1 VNYLTHKEG
10 SLCSLDKVV
19 IYLKGWFPMHLPL
32 SPFKRS
38 FFMKIGVVAALG
50 VTLAACGGSGS
61 SSGSAD
67 LHPGCTPGSNTQLV
81 KTTKSMVHKIGWS
94 QNALDG
100 AWRYAEEGSI
110 ESAAKA
116 AGYQLLKTNANNSDD
131 QQVQDIEN
139 QINDRPDVLLIDPHT
154 EDAEVK
160 PLLDARKACI
170 PVIVVDRDVNESMAT
185 PGRDF
190 VTFVGSDFQKQGALA
205 ADALIESLGG
215 PSTKATIIELTG
227 TTGSSPA
234 ILRGGGFDGEL
245 SAKAPGI
252 KIVAEQTANFDRAT
266 GQQVMATLIQQY
278 PNIQGVFAHNDEMA
292 IGAIT
297 ALKAAGK
304 QPGKNIKV
312 VSIDGTKDA
321 INLVLQ
327 GEEYAVVQ
335 SNPRLGPLTFDT
347 LNQYLSGQD
356 LPAWVV
362 QQDHVFKLADGTAQA
377 YLPQAF

>member
-1 VNYLTHKEG
+1 L
-10 SLCSLDKVV
+10 SF
-19 IYLKGWFPMHLPL
+19 ILKGWFPMHLPL
-32 SPFKRS
+32 SPFKRP
-38 FFMKIGVVAALG
+38 FLMKLGIVAALG
-50 VTLAACGGSGS
+50 VTLAACGGGSS
-61 SSGSAD
+61 SSGSGSAE
-67 LHPGCTPGSNTQLV
+67 LHPGCTPGSNTQFV
-81 KTTKSMVHKIGWS
+81 KTTKSMVKKIGWS

-110 ESAAKA
+110 EAAAKA

-139 QINDRPDVLLIDPHT
+139 LINDRPDVLLVDPHT

-160 PLLDARKACI
+160 PILDARKACI

-190 VTFVGSDFQKQGALA
+190 ATFVGSDFQKQGALA
-205 ADALIESLGG
+205 ADALIEALGG
-215 PSTKATIIELTG
+215 PTTKATIIELTG

-245 SAKAPGI
+245 ASKAPGI
-252 KIVAEQTANFDRAT
+252 KIVAEQTANFARAT

-278 PNIQGVFAHNDEMA
+278 PNIKGVFAHNDEMA

-304 QPGKNIKV
+304 HPGQDIKV

-321 INLVLQ
+321 INLVLS
-327 GEEYAVVQ
+327 GDEYAVVQ

-347 LNQYLSGQD
+347 LNQYLAGQA

-362 QQDHVFKLADGTAQA
+362 QPDKVFKKADGTAAA
-377 YLPQAF
+377 YQPDAF

>member
-1 VNYLTHKEG
+1 
-10 SLCSLDKVV
+10 
-19 IYLKGWFPMHLPL
+19 MHHPLPRL
-32 SPFKRS
+32 KRS
-38 FFMKIGVVAALG
+38 FKMNIGVIALLG
-50 VTLAACGGSGS
+50 MLLAACGGGS
-61 SSGSAD
+61 SGGNSTTSI
-67 LHPGCTPGSNTQLV
+67 HPGCNVGSNTQLV
-81 KTTKSMVHKIGWS
+81 KLTSAHKVGWS

-100 AWRYAEEGSI
+100 AWRFAEEASI
-110 ESAAKA
+110 EQQAAA
-116 AGYQLLKTNANNSDD
+116 HGYQLLKTNANNSDD

-139 QINDRPDVLLIDPHT
+139 LINDHPDVLLVDPHT

-160 PLLDARKACI
+160 AVLDARKQCI
-170 PVIVVDRDVNESMAT
+170 PVIIVDRDVNESMAT

-190 VTFVGSDFQKQGALA
+190 ATFVGSDFQKQGALA
-205 ADALIESLGG
+205 ADALIEALGG
-215 PSTKATIIELTG
+215 PSTNATIIELTG

-245 SAKAPGI
+245 ASKAPGI
-252 KIVAEQTANFDRAT
+252 KIVAEQTANFARAT

-278 PNIQGVFAHNDEMA
+278 PNIKGVFAHNDEMA

-304 QPGKNIKV
+304 KPGQDIKV

-321 INLVLQ
+321 INLVLA

-335 SNPRLGPLTFDT
+335 SNPRLGPLVFQT
-347 LNQYLSGQD
+347 LDQYIKGQD

-362 QQDHVFKLADGTAQA
+362 QPDHVFKLADGSAAA
-377 YLPQAF
+377 YQPDAF